1 MIYVEKIEL
10 DATKTVF
17 GSSLEEAATK
27 ELKSFYKKME
37 NKQFPLV
44 LKRFTGEAF
53 DEAGNPNPP
62 RTFSLSYSIPSAIGN
77 FGIRRWVYSSEPPI
91 DGVIKPKFEILAESF
106 IINRDEIDKAFLLLE
121 KTGYVGPR
129 GHYKIIDEEADAEMF
144 AEAQGEASYIS
155 TMLYTKEISPLF
167 GEKGEEKLRKIG
179 LALGIPE
186 CDNKNKYRKAASVR
200 LKIFEHMQAQ
210 DVPADQRFKEK
221 SRRVKEFRE
230 LLDEKSD
237 FKLKYTIRM
246 AEDQG
251 IIRYDPVTHEWSKAG
266 GEGTWKVFFT
276 NSTFDKDKKVESLTS
291 MLFKNDEKRNEL
303 FELIGMDVEPVEE
316 EELPSIEKIT
326 TFAAAKKWAKK
337 FDVYRDGETLAS
349 LKEKLIPFLE

>member
-1 MIYVEKIEL
+1 MIYVDKIEL
-10 DATKTVF
+10 DATKKVF

-27 ELKSFYKKME
+27 ELVAFYKKME
-37 NKQFPLV
+37 KKQFPLV
-44 LKRFTGEAF
+44 LKRVTGEAF

-129 GHYKIIDEEADAEMF
+129 GHYKIIDEAADAEMF
-144 AEAQGEASYIS
+144 AEAQGEEAFLS
-155 TMLYTKEISPLF
+155 TVLYTREMSPLF
-167 GEKGEEKLRKIG
+167 GEKGEERLRKIA
-179 LALGIPE
+179 LAIGIPE
-186 CDNKNKYRKAASVR
+186 CNNEKKYTAAQVK
-200 LKIFEHMQAQ
+200 LKIFEYCLAS
-210 DVPADQRFKEK
+210 DVPSDQRRKI
-221 SRRVKEFRE
+221 RTDRIKEFRE
-230 LLDEKSD
+230 LLDEQSD

-246 AEDQG
+246 AEDKG
-251 IIRYDPVTHEWSKAG
+251 IIRYDPVSHEWAKAG
-266 GEGTWKVFFT
+266 GEGAWKVFFT
-276 NSTFDKDKKVESLTS
+276 NSTLKADKKIESLIS
-291 MLFKNDEKRNEL
+291 MLSHNEEKRNDL

-316 EELPSIEKIT
+316 EKLPTIEGIT
-326 TFAAAKKWAKK
+326 TFAAGKKWAKK
-337 FDVYRDGETLAS
+337 FNVYQDGETLAT

>member
-1 MIYVEKIEL
+1 MIYVDNIEL
-10 DATKTVF
+10 DATKKVF

-27 ELKSFYKKME
+27 ELVAFYKKME
-37 NKQFPLV
+37 KKQFPLV
-44 LKRFTGEAF
+44 LKRVTGEAF

-91 DGVIKPKFEILAESF
+91 DGVIKPKFEILSESF

-129 GHYKIIDEEADAEMF
+129 GHYKIIDEAADAEMF
-144 AEAQGEASYIS
+144 AEAQGDAAYMS
-155 TMLYTKEISPLF
+155 TMLYTKDISPLF
-167 GEKGEEKLRKIG
+167 GENGVDRLRKIG

-186 CDNKNKYRKAASVR
+186 CDNASKYSAAQVR
-200 LKIFEHMQAQ
+200 LKIFEYTQAHDASSDIRKNEQ
-210 DVPADQRFKEK
+210 SKRI
-221 SRRVKEFRE
+221 KEFRE
-230 LLDEKSD
+230 LLDEQSD

-246 AEDQG
+246 AEDKG
-251 IIRYDPVTHEWSKAG
+251 IIRYDPVSHEWAKAG

-276 NSTFDKDKKVESLTS
+276 NSTLKADKKIESLTS
-291 MLFKNDEKRNEL
+291 MLSHNEEKRNDL

-316 EELPSIEKIT
+316 EKLPTIEGIT
-326 TFAAAKKWAKK
+326 TFAAGKKWAKK
-337 FDVYRDGETLAS
+337 FNVYQDGDTLAS